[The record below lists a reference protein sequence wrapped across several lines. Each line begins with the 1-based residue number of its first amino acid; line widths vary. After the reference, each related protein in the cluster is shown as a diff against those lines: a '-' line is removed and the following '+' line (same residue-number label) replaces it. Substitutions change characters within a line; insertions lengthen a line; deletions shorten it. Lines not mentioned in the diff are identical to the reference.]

1 MSSILPPADSP
12 PPIAPTPEAA
22 LAGLRATL
30 DALDDQLHD
39 LLQRRAAVVGEVGRL
54 KTQGVAL
61 RPGREAAIIRRL
73 LARHQGALPRA
84 ALVRVWRELLAGAT
98 GMQGEFVLA
107 VCDPDPAGAYT
118 QLAREHFGAL
128 TPLRVHR
135 TPAQAIGE
143 LSAGSAGV
151 AVLPPPS
158 DEEPTASAWWLAL
171 LHRDAPRIH
180 IIARLP
186 FWAPR
191 PEGAPRVQALV
202 AAAIAPDPSGADRSL
217 LGLEVSDAISRGRL
231 TAALTAVGLPPGPII
246 LRRDPTHPVAY
257 ALVDVAGHLTEADPR
272 LVALRAALRAVQR
285 PPVVL
290 GAYAI
295 PIEDEPT

>member
-1 MSSILPPADSP
+1 MFIRDCPPRPPLPARTPA
-12 PPIAPTPEAA
+12 AA

-54 KTQGVAL
+54 KQGVAL

-84 ALVRVWRELLAGAT
+84 TLVRVWRELLAGAT

-107 VCDPDPAGAYT
+107 VCDPDSAGASYT

-158 DEEPTASAWWLAL
+158 DDEPAASAWWLAL

-180 IIARLP
+180 VIARLP

-231 TAALTAVGLPPGPII
+231 TAALTAVGLSPGPII
-246 LRRDPTHPVAY
+246 LRRDPTDPVAY

-272 LVALRAALRAVQR
+272 LPALRAALRAVQR